1 MLAARSL
8 SRQRFFPRDF
18 HNDSARRPC
27 KLFVNAVSASSSDQ
41 SCLGPG
47 FVSEVRSI
55 VAASQ
60 VAFQEVL
67 CPVSTRCTIWV
78 SLKGAASAAPHTQ
91 KNMGFIAPE
100 GQTIEAPIALRNY
113 VTNFRDTTSTVLF
126 FWSIRDI
133 VITNNS
139 LFYYVTCTHI

>member
-8 SRQRFFPRDF
+8 SRQRFLPSDF

-47 FVSEVRSI
+47 FVSQVRSI
-55 VAASQ
+55 VAAGQ

-67 CPVSTRCTIWV
+67 CPVSARCTIWV
-78 SLKGAASAAPHTQ
+78 SLKGHGFSRAAPSEKYGLHSSRGPNES
-91 KNMGFIAPE
+91 KH
-100 GQTIEAPIALRNY
+100 R
-113 VTNFRDTTSTVLF
+113 
-126 FWSIRDI
+126 
-133 VITNNS
+133 
-139 LFYYVTCTHI
+139 